1 MILALLQNVPKP
13 SNCAD
18 MTTIDI
24 SYLYLGIGLL
34 LLLLPMYYLWR
45 YETGLLKGFCIGA
58 VRMVVQMLFIGVY
71 LRYLFEWN
79 NPWVNFLWV
88 LIMVY
93 IASETAVT
101 RTKVRRGV
109 LMMPLIV
116 GFIVA
121 SVLIGLY
128 FLGIVLQLDNIF
140 SAQYFIP
147 IMGILLGNMLTV
159 NVIAVGTFYS
169 TLQREQNL
177 YYFLLGNGASQ
188 GEALAPFIRQAIA
201 KSFSPTIANMA
212 VMGLVSLPGTMIGQI
227 LGGSTPDVA
236 IKYQIMIVVVTMSAS
251 MLSLMIAIRLSVKRA
266 FDGYGRMKKVMRD
279 NG

>member
-1 MILALLQNVPKP
+1 MA
-13 SNCAD
+13 
-18 MTTIDI
+18 TIDI

-34 LLLLPMYYLWR
+34 LLLVPMYYLWR
-45 YETGLLKGFCIGA
+45 YETGLLKGFCMSA

-71 LRYLFEWN
+71 LRFLFEWN
-79 NPWVNFLWV
+79 NPLVNCLWV
-88 LIMVY
+88 LIMVF
-93 IASETAVT
+93 IAAETAVK
-101 RTKVRRGV
+101 RTKVKSQV
-109 LMMPLIV
+109 LMKPLVV
-116 GFIVA
+116 GFVVA
-121 SVLIGLY
+121 SVLVGLY
-128 FLGIVLQLDNIF
+128 FLGIVLQLNNIF

-188 GEALAPFIRQAIA
+188 REALAPFVRQAIA

-236 IKYQIMIVVVTMSAS
+236 IKYQIMIVVITMSAS
-251 MLSLMIAIRLSVKRA
+251 MLSLIIAIRLSVKRA
-266 FDGYGRMKKVMRD
+266 FDGVGRMYPVMREK
-279 NG
+279 G

>member
-1 MILALLQNVPKP
+1 
-13 SNCAD
+13 

-24 SYLYLGIGLL
+24 SHLYLGIGLML
-34 LLLLPMYYLWR
+34 LLIPMYYLWR
-45 YETGLLKGFCIGA
+45 YNTGLLKEYCIGA
-58 VRMVVQMLFIGVY
+58 IRMVIQLFFIGVY
-71 LRYLFEWN
+71 LRYLFEWD
-79 NPWVNFLWV
+79 NPWINCLWV
-88 LIMVY
+88 LIMIF
-93 IASETAVT
+93 IAAETAVT
-101 RTKVRRGV
+101 RTRVKRKI
-109 LMMPLIV
+109 LMIPLVV
-116 GFIVA
+116 GFVVA
-121 SVLIGLY
+121 SILIGLY
-128 FLGIVLQLDNIF
+128 FLGIVLQLNNIF
-140 SAQYFIP
+140 NAQYFIP

-188 GEALAPFIRQAIA
+188 GEALTPFIRQAIS

-251 MLSLMIAIRLSVKRA
+251 MLSLIIAIRLSVKNA
-266 FDGYGRMKKVMRD
+266 FDGYGRMDKIMRD
-279 NG
+279 N

>member
-1 MILALLQNVPKP
+1 MA
-13 SNCAD
+13 
-18 MTTIDI
+18 TIDI

-34 LLLLPMYYLWR
+34 LLLLPIYYLWR

-58 VRMVVQMLFIGVY
+58 VRMIVQMLFIGVY

-79 NPWVNFLWV
+79 NPWINCLWV
-88 LIMVY
+88 LIMVI

-101 RTKVRRGV
+101 RTRVRRGV
-109 LMMPLIV
+109 LTLPLIV
-116 GFIVA
+116 GFVMA
-121 SVLIGLY
+121 SVLVGLY
-128 FLGIVLQLDNIF
+128 FLGVVLQLNNIF

-169 TLQREQNL
+169 TLQREENL

-188 GEALAPFIRQAIA
+188 NEALAPFIRQAIS

-227 LGGSTPDVA
+227 LGGSTPEVA
-236 IKYQIMIVVVTMSAS
+236 IKYQIMIVVITMSAS

-266 FDGYGRMKKVMRD
+266 FDGYGRMKKVLCD
-279 NG
+279 KH

>member
-1 MILALLQNVPKP
+1 MG
-13 SNCAD
+13 
-18 MTTIDI
+18 TIDI
-24 SYLYLGIGLL
+24 SYLSLLVGLL
-34 LLLLPMYYLWR
+34 LLLIPIYYVWR
-45 YETGLLKGFCIGA
+45 YETKLVKPMCIGA

-71 LRYLFEWN
+71 LRYLFEWD
-79 NPWVNFLWV
+79 NPIINLIWVCV
-88 LIMVY
+88 MVY
-93 IASETAVT
+93 IATETALS

-109 LMMPLIV
+109 LMMPLMV

-121 SVLIGLY
+121 SILIGLY
-128 FLGIVLQLDNIF
+128 FLGVVLELNNVF

-177 YYFLLGNGASQ
+177 YYYLLGNGASRSD
-188 GEALAPFIRQAIA
+188 ALQPFVRQAIV

-227 LGGSTPDVA
+227 LGGSSPNVA
-236 IKYQIMIVVVTMSAS
+236 IKYQIMIVVITMSAS
-251 MLSLMIAIRLSVKRA
+251 MLSLIIAICLSSKRA
-266 FDGYGRMKKVMRD
+266 FDSYGRLKDVMK
-279 NG
+279 N

>member
-1 MILALLQNVPKP
+1 ME
-13 SNCAD
+13 
-18 MTTIDI
+18 TIDI
-24 SYLYLGIGLL
+24 SYVSLLVGLL
-34 LLLLPMYYLWR
+34 LLLIPIYYIWR
-45 YETGLLKGFCIGA
+45 YETKLVKAVCVGA

-71 LRYLFEWN
+71 LRYLFEWD
-79 NPWVNFLWV
+79 NPVVNLLWV
-88 LIMVY
+88 CVMVY
-93 IASETAVT
+93 IAAETALS
-101 RTKVRRGV
+101 RTKVRRGI

-121 SVLIGLY
+121 SILVGLY
-128 FLGIVLQLDNIF
+128 FLGVVLGLNNVF

-177 YYFLLGNGASQ
+177 YYYLLGNGASR
-188 GEALAPFIRQAIA
+188 GDALQPFVRQAIV

-236 IKYQIMIVVVTMSAS
+236 IKYQIMIVVITMSAS
-251 MLSLMIAIRLSVKRA
+251 MLSLIMAISLSSKRA
-266 FDGYGRMKKVMRD
+266 FDGYGRLKNVMKE
-279 NG
+279 

>member
-1 MILALLQNVPKP
+1 MAT
-13 SNCAD
+13 
-18 MTTIDI
+18 MDI
-24 SYLYLGIGLL
+24 SYLSLGIGLL
-34 LLLLPMYYLWR
+34 LLLVPMYYLWR
-45 YETGLLKGFCIGA
+45 YETGLLKGFCASA

-79 NPWVNFLWV
+79 NPWVNCLWV
-88 LIMVY
+88 LVMVY
-93 IASETAVT
+93 IAAETAIT
-101 RTKVRRGV
+101 RTKVNRQV
-109 LMMPLIV
+109 LMEPLIV
-116 GFIVA
+116 GFVVA
-121 SVLIGLY
+121 SVLVGLY
-128 FLGIVLQLDNIF
+128 FLGVVLQLNNIF

-188 GEALAPFIRQAIA
+188 GEALVPFVRQAIS
-201 KSFSPTIANMA
+201 KWFSATIGNMA
-212 VMGLVSLPGTMIGQI
+212 VMGLVSLLGTMIGQI

-251 MLSLMIAIRLSVKRA
+251 MLSMIVAIRLSVKRA
-266 FDGYGRMKKVMRD
+266 FDGYGRMKRVMGPVKRKR
-279 NG
+279 

>member
-1 MILALLQNVPKP
+1 
-13 SNCAD
+13 
-18 MTTIDI
+18 
-24 SYLYLGIGLL
+24 
-34 LLLLPMYYLWR
+34 
-45 YETGLLKGFCIGA
+45 
-58 VRMVVQMLFIGVY
+58 
-71 LRYLFEWN
+71 
-79 NPWVNFLWV
+79 
-88 LIMVY
+88 MVY
-93 IASETAVT
+93 IAAETAIT
-101 RTKVRRGV
+101 RTKVKRGV
-109 LMMPLIV
+109 LMGPLIV
-116 GFIVA
+116 GFVVA
-121 SVLIGLY
+121 SVLVGLY
-128 FLGIVLQLDNIF
+128 FLGIVLQLNNIF

-188 GEALAPFIRQAIA
+188 SEALAPFIRQAIA

-251 MLSLMIAIRLSVKRA
+251 MLSLIIAIRLSVKKA
-266 FDGYGRMKKVMRD
+266 FDGYGRMNKVMRD

>member
-1 MILALLQNVPKP
+1 M
-13 SNCAD
+13 
-18 MTTIDI
+18 
-24 SYLYLGIGLL
+24 GLL
-34 LLLLPMYYLWR
+34 LLLVPIYYLWR
-45 YETGLLKGFCIGA
+45 YETGLLKGFCVGA

-71 LRYLFEWN
+71 LRYLFEWDS
-79 NPWVNFLWV
+79 PLVNCLWV

-93 IASETAVT
+93 IATETAIT
-101 RTKVRRGV
+101 RTRVQRGV
-109 LMMPLIV
+109 LMMPMIV
-116 GFIVA
+116 GFVVA
-121 SVLIGLY
+121 SVLVGLY
-128 FLGIVLQLDNIF
+128 FLGVVLQLDNVF

-177 YYFLLGNGASQ
+177 YYLLVGNGASQ
-188 GEALAPFIRQAIA
+188 SEALVPFIRQAIA

-236 IKYQIMIVVVTMSAS
+236 IKYQIMIVVITMSAS
-251 MLSLMIAIRLSVKRA
+251 MLSLMIAIRLSVKKA
-266 FDGYGRMKKVMRD
+266 FDGYGRMRRVMK
-279 NG
+279 G